1 MGKSNK
7 TEQTQEDWLIA
18 ALKKTDRA
26 KMRGKIERVTKL
38 YAISAQFDSK
48 KKVITIELANGL
60 SFSFPPKLV
69 EGLSR
74 RSADSLSSIE
84 ISPMGTGLYWPK
96 LDVDLTVEGLLS
108 GMFGSEKWMLRQHLA
123 KAGSVKSAIKSKAS
137 RENGAKGGRPKK
149 EERAP
154 SN

>member
-1 MGKSNK
+1 MNKGKK
-7 TEQTQEDWLIA
+7 AEQTQDDWLVA

-26 KMRGKIERVTKL
+26 KVRGRIERVTKL
-38 YAISAQFDSK
+38 YAVNAKFDSK

-74 RSADSLSSIE
+74 RSAESLSSIE
-84 ISPMGTGLYWPK
+84 ISPMGTGLHWPK

-108 GMFGSEKWMLRQHLA
+108 GMFGSEKWMLRQHLT
-123 KAGSVKSAIKSKAS
+123 KAGSVKSIAKSKAS
-137 RENGAKGGRPKK
+137 RVNGAKGGRPKK
-149 EERAP
+149 EERVS

>member
-1 MGKSNK
+1 MGKGNK
-7 TEQTQEDWLIA
+7 TEQRQEEWLIA

-48 KKVITIELANGL
+48 KKVITIDLANGL

-137 RENGAKGGRPKK
+137 RENGAKGGRPKI

>member
-1 MGKSNK
+1 MGKGNK
-7 TEQTQEDWLIA
+7 AEQTQEDWLIA

-108 GMFGSEKWMLRQHLA
+108 GMFGSERWMLRQHLA
-123 KAGSVKSAIKSKAS
+123 KAGSVKSAAKSKAS
-137 RENGAKGGRPKK
+137 RQNGAKGGRPKK

>member
-1 MGKSNK
+1 MGKGNK
-7 TEQTQEDWLIA
+7 TEQRQEEWLIA

>member
-1 MGKSNK
+1 MGKGNK

>member
-1 MGKSNK
+1 MNKGKK
-7 TEQTQEDWLIA
+7 AEQTQEDWLVA

-149 EERAP
+149 EERAS

>member
-1 MGKSNK
+1 MGKGNK
-7 TEQTQEDWLIA
+7 AEQTQEEWLIT

-48 KKVITIELANGL
+48 KKLISIELANGL

-74 RSADSLSSIE
+74 RSTDSLSSIE

>member
-1 MGKSNK
+1 MGKGNK
-7 TEQTQEDWLIA
+7 TEQRQEEWLIA

-48 KKVITIELANGL
+48 KKVITIDLANGL

>member
-1 MGKSNK
+1 MGKGNK
-7 TEQTQEDWLIA
+7 TEQRQEEWLIA

-48 KKVITIELANGL
+48 KKVITIDLANGL

-149 EERAP
+149 EERVS

>member
-1 MGKSNK
+1 MGKGNK
-7 TEQTQEDWLIA
+7 TEQIQEDWLIA

-69 EGLSR
+69 EGLSM

>member
-1 MGKSNK
+1 MGKGNK
-7 TEQTQEDWLIA
+7 TEQRQEEWLIA

-38 YAISAQFDSK
+38 YATSAQFDSK
-48 KKVITIELANGL
+48 KKVITIDLANGL

>member
-1 MGKSNK
+1 MSKSK
-7 TEQTQEDWLIA
+7 KAEQVQEDWLIA

-26 KMRGKIERVTKL
+26 KIRGKIERVTKL

-48 KKVITIELANGL
+48 KKVITIDLANGL

-137 RENGAKGGRPKK
+137 RENGTKGGRPKK

>member
-1 MGKSNK
+1 MGRGHK
-7 TEQTQEDWLIA
+7 TAQTQEDWLIA